1 MFSTQTEQ
9 KINEVLALELVNAC
23 KRYGPDFNSNHEAYA
38 VLLEEVEELE
48 KELDYIKNHL
58 AMIWDYVKVDDDQG
72 IKSNAR
78 IISLDVVDLMAEAA
92 QVAAVC
98 RKIIGEGANA

>member
-23 KRYGPDFNSNHEAYA
+23 KRYGADFNSNHEAYA

-58 AMIWDYVKVDDDQG
+58 AMIWDYVKVDDEQG

-78 IISLDVVDLMAEAA
+78 IISLDVVNLMAEAA

-98 RKIIGEGANA
+98 RKIIGEGINA